1 MKDYSAFY
9 TARDTVSEILRKD
22 FIGPVSKDET
32 LTELPLQYYLMGKL
46 YPKEDVSEEL
56 DMARNPFLENAAE
69 SYDSSISLSNQK
81 NPSSMGI
88 TFTLTPSVTRFVVK
102 GSYGDE
108 EKAHQ
113 QVCQGNRQ
121 SCYRR
126 NDGVGVGAEN
136 QQLDPVRLQC
146 FR

>member
-56 DMARNPFLENAAE
+56 DMARNPFL
-69 SYDSSISLSNQK
+69 
-81 NPSSMGI
+81 
-88 TFTLTPSVTRFVVK
+88 
-102 GSYGDE
+102 
-108 EKAHQ
+108 
-113 QVCQGNRQ
+113 
-121 SCYRR
+121 
-126 NDGVGVGAEN
+126 
-136 QQLDPVRLQC
+136 
-146 FR
+146 